1 MLRNKSLT
9 KLNIVFIFQYFLN
22 IVLGVNLLSHS
33 SEAFDPYPYNPNIH
47 SIGNHGFMGKIHAE
61 LAPVFTHF
69 TDRVVYKENLRERI
83 IEMLDPTKKKSVLDI
98 GCGVGY
104 STSMSPGS
112 LGIDTSAPMID
123 KARRLFPDKSFTV
136 AHGEN
141 WEPDKAY
148 DIVTAM
154 FCFHEIP
161 RVSRQNIIE
170 KCMKYVKERL
180 IIIDI
185 SPDYTPNK
193 FMLAGEPY
201 LPDYLEHIRE
211 DLADF
216 EEQVLF
222 KDHVHMWYINVAK
235 PCY

>member
-1 MLRNKSLT
+1 MLQKTGFN
-9 KLNIVFIFQYFLN
+9 KLNIVLFFRHFSRI
-22 IVLGVNLLSHS
+22 ILGVNLLSHS

-83 IEMLDPTKKKSVLDI
+83 VEMVDPTKKKSVLDI

-104 STSMSPGS
+104 STSMSQGS
-112 LGIDTSAPMID
+112 LGIDTSVPMIE
-123 KARRLFPDKSFTV
+123 KARRLFPDKNFAV

-141 WEPDKAY
+141 WKPDKAY

-161 RVSRQNIIE
+161 QESRQNIIK
-170 KCMKYVKERL
+170 KCKKYVKEK
-180 IIIDI
+180 IIIVDI
-185 SPDYTPNK
+185 SPNYTPNK

-201 LPDYLEHIRE
+201 LPDYLEHIRQ
-211 DLADF
+211 DLVDF

-222 KDHVHMWYINVAK
+222 KDHVHMWNMNLA
-235 PCY
+235 